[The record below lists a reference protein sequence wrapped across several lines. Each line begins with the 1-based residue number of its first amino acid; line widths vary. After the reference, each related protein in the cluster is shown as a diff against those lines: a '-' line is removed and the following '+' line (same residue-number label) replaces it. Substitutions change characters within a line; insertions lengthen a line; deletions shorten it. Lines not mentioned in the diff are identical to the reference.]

1 MESKYLKPAVS
12 RAGPKNVSSV
22 SSFFAAASSRQGTRL
37 VLSGKS
43 PESNHRRNRPLH
55 LNRKNLVLSLAFS
68 LVALPVWAAHTYSTD
83 WSPSQPIN
91 IGTMKVQPGQ
101 YELKAEAGK
110 SELQVLQKNKV
121 IATVPIH
128 WTTLTSKPRSSE
140 IQTDGTKVTG
150 VEFGGQTAAIQID

>member
-1 MESKYLKPAVS
+1 
-12 RAGPKNVSSV
+12 
-22 SSFFAAASSRQGTRL
+22 
-37 VLSGKS
+37 
-43 PESNHRRNRPLH
+43 
-55 LNRKNLVLSLAFS
+55 
-68 LVALPVWAAHTYSTD
+68 
-83 WSPSQPIN
+83 
-91 IGTMKVQPGQ
+91 MKVQPGQ